1 MEGVMPFDVA
11 IYSRL
16 IWVFV
21 IVFTALMPLICLLL
35 LVKRSVEE
43 EEYQSRVFS
52 NQVIEGM
59 ETERQRIVLELHDMV
74 LPLVQDTVVSERI
87 RSICNELIPPD
98 FARLSL
104 CDSLRSLCAQFT
116 KRTGIECVCSIEEKL
131 DFSFLGAEK
140 QLHLYRMA
148 QEALTNIKKHSGAQ
162 KAVVIARKADQGNG
176 NILICVSDDGK
187 GLTGNESNRQPSVAE
202 GIGMKTMKQRAAIV
216 GADLQFL
223 SEEGNGLTVRVEVG
237 NYPAGG

>member
-1 MEGVMPFDVA
+1 MPFDAA

-74 LPLVQDTVVSERI
+74 LPLVNDAAVSERI

-104 CDSLRSLCAQFT
+104 SDSLRSLCAQFT
-116 KRTGIECVCSIEEKL
+116 KRTGIECVCSIEESL

-140 QLHLYRMA
+140 QLHLYRIV
-148 QEALTNIKKHSGAQ
+148 QEALTNIKKHSGAE
-162 KAVVIARKADQGNG
+162 KAVVIARQSDQGNG
-176 NILICVSDDGK
+176 NILICVSDDGR
-187 GLTGNESNRQPSVAE
+187 GLTQDAQDGANRQPSAAE

-216 GADLQFL
+216 GADLQFIG
-223 SEEGNGLTVRVEVG
+223 EEGNGLTVRVEIS
-237 NYPAGG
+237 NEQ